1 MSKLSGHTCGYFYA
15 ILFQDNLNVQK
26 NPLFFCCYTRSLS
39 FRALHFSHRLTMP
52 DDPENRTIL

>member
-26 NPLFFCCYTRSLS
+26 KSVVFLLLYSFTVFPCFAFFAS
-39 FRALHFSHRLTMP
+39 P
-52 DDPENRTIL
+52 DYA